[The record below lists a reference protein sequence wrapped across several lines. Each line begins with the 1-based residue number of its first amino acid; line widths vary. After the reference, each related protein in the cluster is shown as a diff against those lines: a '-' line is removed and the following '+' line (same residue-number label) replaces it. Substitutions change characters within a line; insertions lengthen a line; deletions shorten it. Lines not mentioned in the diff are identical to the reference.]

1 MLKRI
6 LILLVLALTQFGCTV
21 DEGGSLFEPFP
32 LTPEWRIEGERIK
45 RELLKLEDI
54 KIGDG
59 PVAAWGRKIGADIEA
74 RYTDGTSVY
83 KGPAYAYVGMNGD
96 VMIHNNIRLSGL
108 LTRQQLGIILGLNGM
123 AVGGKR
129 RIIVSPNLACYG
141 GAVGDSTAERGNPNA
156 ECVLVQG
163 DKDIVR
169 VRKDALIVEATLTAS
184 CIPVFLHIPLVYND
198 EFRCRD
204 SEVPQRDPNAPIWH
218 LYEAPPPSPSTLD

>member
-1 MLKRI
+1 MLKRA
-6 LILLVLALTQFGCTV
+6 LILLILIMLQTGCTV

-54 KIGDG
+54 KVGDG
-59 PVAAWGRKIGADIEA
+59 PVAAWGRKIGADIEV
-74 RYTDGTSVY
+74 RYTDGASVY

-108 LTRQQLGIILGLNGM
+108 LSRQQLGIILGLNGM

-129 RIIVSPNLACYG
+129 RMTVSPNLACYG
-141 GAVGDSTAERGNPNA
+141 GAVGDSTAERGNPKA
-156 ECVLVQG
+156 ECVLAQG
-163 DKDIVR
+163 DKDIVI

-184 CIPVFLHIPLVYND
+184 CIPVFMEIPFIYKGQ
-198 EFRCRD
+198 FRCRD
-204 SEVPQRDPNAPIWH
+204 ADGPQRDPADPIWH
-218 LYEAPPPSPSTLD
+218 IY

>member
-32 LTPEWRIEGERIK
+32 LTPESRIEWERIK

-54 KIGDG
+54 KVGDG
-59 PVAAWGRKIGADIEA
+59 PVAAWGRKIGADIEV

-83 KGPAYAYVGMNGD
+83 KGPAYAYLGMNGT

-108 LTRQQLGIILGLNGM
+108 LTLQQLGIVLGLNGM
-123 AVGGKR
+123 DVGGKR
-129 RIIVSPNLACYG
+129 RMTVSPNLACYG
-141 GAVGDSTAERGNPNA
+141 GGVGDSTAERGNPNA
-156 ECVLVQG
+156 ICVLVQG
-163 DKDIVR
+163 DKDIVK

-184 CIPVFLHIPLVYND
+184 CIPGFIGNPRVLGRI
-198 EFRCRD
+198 EIRCRD
-204 SEVPQRDPNAPIWH
+204 SKAPRRDPGDPIWRA
-218 LYEAPPPSPSTLD
+218 Y